1 MSWIIFY
8 VLPLVLTYIMPFWLA
23 RNRATEGT
31 TIGDLIDEFADVIN
45 NACPFT
51 LFVLFTFL
59 PIVNI
64 VTCMV
69 SMFICL
75 YAAIKDIKIK

>member
-1 MSWIIFY
+1 MCWIIFY
-8 VLPLVLTYIMPFWLA
+8 VSPLVLTYIVPFWMA
-23 RNRATEGT
+23 RNRAIEGT

-51 LFVLFTFL
+51 VFVLLTFL
-59 PIVNI
+59 PIINI
-64 VTCMV
+64 ITCIV
-69 SMFICL
+69 SILICL